1 MLLSSC
7 LISLTTEASTPTPTA
22 TASATPTPTAT
33 LPPDPPR
40 GVSVLN
46 SNGRALRT
54 GILTNCNV
62 DMISL
67 GPDWDLLEP
76 TEGIY
81 DWTDYIDNDLNTIH
95 CNGHGQA
102 VLLRIHTMGG
112 CAPTGNTPCWVFRAM
127 GQPDCTTVTSGITY
141 GFVDN
146 GDQRVIPVFWNPTY
160 LAKKR
165 ALIAMAGAHITAN
178 AQFNSQVQVVVI
190 SYANAITEDWNVPHD
205 NTPGPTPTEV
215 DLWLEPPPAGAGYTT
230 QKMIDAAIHQ
240 VDATFTDGV
249 IIGTTLTSAS
259 AVFTQ
264 ADVGHQ
270 IRGSGFRSSPP
281 TTITAWV
288 SPTQVTLSLSQ
299 PATHNA
305 RSFTI
310 VGRRD
315 GLIDVAMAA
324 FPSQYI
330 ATAENSNG
338 SDLDIS
344 CIAYTTGTCLA
355 ETVNA
360 MAWGVYGNRYIVQRN
375 NVTAIIPTIDEAT
388 GTAWVILR
396 DTANLGR
403 PTAGQ
408 ALSNCFNDITYQ
420 MNGGNNCLPTCTPSP
435 TPTPCT
441 GDCAI
446 TYQQELDFS
455 GEHLA
460 TYNASYYEV
469 YYLDAANLS
478 LANLHGLFTGVGCP
492 TPTVTPTA
500 TPTATVGC
508 PTPTPT
514 PAVTPTATPTPTPT
528 PQCF

>member
-1 MLLSSC
+1 
-7 LISLTTEASTPTPTA
+7 
-22 TASATPTPTAT
+22 
-33 LPPDPPR
+33 
-40 GVSVLN
+40 
-46 SNGRALRT
+46 
-54 GILTNCNV
+54 
-62 DMISL
+62 
-67 GPDWDLLEP
+67 
-76 TEGIY
+76 
-81 DWTDYIDNDLNTIH
+81 
-95 CNGHGQA
+95 
-102 VLLRIHTMGG
+102 
-112 CAPTGNTPCWVFRAM
+112 
-127 GQPDCTTVTSGITY
+127 
-141 GFVDN
+141 
-146 GDQRVIPVFWNPTY
+146 
-160 LAKKR
+160 
-165 ALIAMAGAHITAN
+165 
-178 AQFNSQVQVVVI
+178 
-190 SYANAITEDWNVPHD
+190 
-205 NTPGPTPTEV
+205 
-215 DLWLEPPPAGAGYTT
+215 
-230 QKMIDAAIHQ
+230 
-240 VDATFTDGV
+240 
-249 IIGTTLTSAS
+249 
-259 AVFTQ
+259 
-264 ADVGHQ
+264 
-270 IRGSGFRSSPP
+270 
-281 TTITAWV
+281 
-288 SPTQVTLSLSQ
+288 
-299 PATHNA
+299 
-305 RSFTI
+305 
-310 VGRRD
+310 
-315 GLIDVAMAA
+315 
-324 FPSQYI
+324 
-330 ATAENSNG
+330 
-338 SDLDIS
+338 
-344 CIAYTTGTCLA
+344 
-355 ETVNA
+355 

-396 DTANLGR
+396 DTTNLGR